1 MTANS
6 KPDPME
12 VLMDTYLAEL
22 LEITDEQVLD
32 GKDSAA
38 VQANGLQLLDAAKV
52 EAGRRRLTAARLKL
66 QAKKDARDVTGPAT
80 TAQITADE
88 ARAALRRAAASND
101 GRYTLAARQLDEMAD
116 EEVIRTYLQLRELE
130 GGNNS
135 TRGEGD
141 GG

>member
-22 LEITDEQVLD
+22 LEMTDEQVLE

-38 VQANGLQLLDAAKV
+38 VQANGLQLLDAAKT
-52 EAGRRRLTAARLKL
+52 EAGRRRLATARLKL
-66 QAKKDARDVTGPAT
+66 QAKKDAHDNFARSPA
-80 TAQITADE
+80 AQVTADE
-88 ARAALRRAAASND
+88 ARAALRRAAAAND

-116 EEVIRTYLQLRELE
+116 EDVIRAYLQLQNLE
-130 GGNNS
+130 AGSNS
-135 TRGEGD
+135 SGEDND
-141 GG
+141 G

>member
-22 LEITDEQVLD
+22 LEMTDEQVLE

-38 VQANGLQLLDAAKV
+38 VQANGLQLLDTAKV
-52 EAGRRRLTAARLKL
+52 EAGRRRLAAARLKL
-66 QAKKDARDVTGPAT
+66 QAKKDSRDDSGRAA

-88 ARAALRRAAASND
+88 ARAALRRAAAAND

-116 EEVIRTYLQLRELE
+116 EDVIRAYLQLQRLE

-135 TRGEGD
+135 SGEGD